1 MWRDRWVVSTGV
13 SEAPAAPVSKKKK
26 KKKIYIIDSSE
37 TLIPSAKMYVVM
49 HHKPVIL
56 I

>member
-13 SEAPAAPVSKKKK
+13 SEAPAAPVSKK